1 MKAPVL
7 AHARGYVRVR
17 IRGGSAESFINSAVS
32 SQIQVWDV
40 QRTSFHDF
48 QCYVLV
54 SDYFKLKPILK
65 QTGCRVNVEQRMG
78 LPFTMRR
85 VLRRKFF
92 LIGFAF
98 FMLGLYM
105 LSSLVWS
112 IEVKGNVRI
121 PTEQVLAAAKEQGIY
136 PFQWTFRL
144 RDPDVIAKAM
154 HLKLKEA
161 SWIGVNW
168 EGTRVAIQVIE
179 ATKPD
184 ALKLVNPRHIVA
196 SADAVVTDI
205 IAENGRAVVA
215 RNARVKKGDVLISG
229 AIGNETEP
237 KDVVA
242 KGEVR
247 GLVWHQ
253 YEISSPLVMRHKVY
267 TGEEKERKYIVTGSR
282 RLMIAGFG
290 DIPYAHYELLQ
301 EDNTLRWR
309 QLSLPI
315 GWMIEKIKEVQFASE
330 ERTAEQ
336 ASEAGL
342 KQARADVL
350 GKNGPNARIHSEKIL
365 HQKTDNGKVVMK
377 VLFEVEQSIAEEL
390 PLVRQFEQ
398 KSQPESEPQEQGH

>member
-65 QTGCRVNVEQRMG
+65 QTGCRVHVEQRMG

-154 HLKLKEA
+154 HTKLKEA